1 MSKQQQKGKESQ
13 TRNRVNKQRHTRK
26 EKGRKNKTTTI
37 KEEKKGKVIDR
48 REGKIT

>member
-26 EKGRKNKTTTI
+26 EGKKKDNNNK
-37 KEEKKGKVIDR
+37 KKKEKKGKVIDR